1 MKLTQIYQPIEKELE
16 AVESALGAAF
26 SESEYPSI
34 LELGQFTV
42 KSPGKR
48 IRPTL
53 VILSARVAAR
63 KRAEEIEFEQLVKV
77 ATAVELIHIAS
88 LVHDDVI
95 DKANVRHN
103 RPTINAKW
111 RDDVS
116 VIFGDYVYSKAIELI
131 GKCSNPDL
139 ILCISEAIKVMS
151 EGELIQV
158 CQRGNVSLS
167 EDSYLAMVKK
177 KTALFFAACCRLGTI
192 VANRNSKI
200 QATLKEY
207 GMNFGI
213 AFQII
218 DDCRD
223 IISEQIALGKH
234 PGQDVMMRELT
245 LPLINLLDTL
255 EQPEKVRLANML
267 KSGSQHVDLE
277 RIRKAFLSSGA
288 AYKTKEA
295 ALHYVECAKRHLT
308 VLDDSDYKVSLNSL
322 ADYVIQEPVE
332 SAILPAEAKKNL
344 SKRT

>member
-16 AVESALGAAF
+16 AVESALEAVL
-26 SESEYPSI
+26 SESEYPSVV
-34 LELGQFTV
+34 ELGEFTV

-53 VILSARVAAR
+53 VILSARVAAS
-63 KRAEEIEFEQLVKV
+63 KRAEEIEFAQLVNV
-77 ATAVELIHIAS
+77 AAAVELIHIAS

-95 DKANVRHN
+95 DKATVRHN

-116 VIFGDYVYSKAIELI
+116 VVFGDYVYSKAVELI
-131 GKCSNPDL
+131 GKCSNQDL
-139 ILCISEAIKVMS
+139 VLCISEAIKVMS
-151 EGELIQV
+151 EGELVQV

-167 EDSYLAMVKK
+167 KDSYLVMVKK
-177 KTALFFAACCRLGTI
+177 KTASFFAACCRLGTI

-200 QATLKEY
+200 QSALKEY

-223 IISEQIALGKH
+223 IISEQGDLGKH
-234 PGQDVMMRELT
+234 PGQDVMMREVT
-245 LPLINLLDTL
+245 LPLMNLLETL
-255 EQPEKVRLANML
+255 DQAEKARLVKVL
-267 KSGSQHVDLE
+267 ESGTGHMDLE
-277 RIRKAFLSSGA
+277 RIRKDFLSSGA
-288 AYKTKEA
+288 AYKTRED

-308 VLDDSDYKVSLNSL
+308 VVDDSDYKLSLNRL
-322 ADYVIQEPVE
+322 ADYVIQEPVGSE
-332 SAILPAEAKKNL
+332 ILPAEGEKSL
-344 SKRT
+344 WHS